1 MVFVTAQL
9 FARPSISPH
18 SSKSL
23 RTIHSNDQMI
33 EGWLEGESVSV
44 LGSDISVNWDTTYS
58 LQHFQPC
65 KDFYGPVDKE
75 CNRQIP
81 STKFE
86 QVLLIKNLV
95 DQFCNLY
102 PHLSIEQE

>member
-9 FARPSISPH
+9 FARPSISPD

-23 RTIHSNDQMI
+23 LRTTIHSKDQMI

-44 LGSDISVNWDTTYS
+44 LCSDIFVNWDTTYS

-65 KDFYGPVDKE
+65 KDFYEPVDKE
-75 CNRQIP
+75 CNRRIP
-81 STKFE
+81 STKIE
-86 QVLLIKNLV
+86 QVPLIKNLI
-95 DQFCNLY
+95 DQ
-102 PHLSIEQE
+102 LSSSQH